1 MTNLN
6 LSRRDFSKLMGLS
19 AGYAALGLPEAKAS
33 WLPAA
38 SSSIATVVRLSSN
51 ENPYGPSPAALK
63 AMTDGFSLAWRY
75 PDEHADLLAD
85 ELARLHSVSVD
96 QVILGDGSGEIL
108 KLCAAAFTNRDKKI
122 VVANPTFEAI
132 SRHAGVA
139 GAEVVKID
147 LTPDYSHDL
156 KKMIAAANVA
166 GLIYICNPNNPTASL
181 TSRTEMAD
189 FLAKVSPATIV
200 LVDEAYHHYVESK
213 DYESVIPLVRQ
224 YPNLIVIRTFSKIYG
239 MAGLR
244 CGYGITQRANIGM
257 LKAHQ
262 IWDSVNIMALVA
274 ARASLKDPDHIARGR
289 KLNNEVKKS
298 VCAELDALGY
308 RYIPSHANFIMIDL
322 RREVRP
328 IIDALRTR
336 GV

>member
-200 LVDEAYHHYVESK
+200 LVDEAYHHYHDPALAQPGK
-213 DYESVIPLVRQ
+213 HP
-224 YPNLIVIRTFSKIYG
+224 
-239 MAGLR
+239 AGTL
-244 CGYGITQRANIGM
+244 
-257 LKAHQ
+257 
-262 IWDSVNIMALVA
+262 
-274 ARASLKDPDHIARGR
+274 ARGSR
-289 KLNNEVKKS
+289 KF
-298 VCAELDALGY
+298 
-308 RYIPSHANFIMIDL
+308 R
-322 RREVRP
+322 
-328 IIDALRTR
+328 
-336 GV
+336 